1 MKLKFIG
8 VGSAFAVDA
17 FNSNMVLEVNGKRL
31 LIDAGSDVKYS
42 LPAAGLSHRDL
53 DAVYISHLHG
63 DHVGG
68 MELLGFKTY
77 FDPGFKH
84 ANGSK
89 KRLKLIL
96 HKRLKV
102 PIWSH
107 CLEAGLSSLEGVENS
122 LETYFDLKVVNAK
135 SSFKFADTRFQLVGT
150 VHFVNNGEIAPS
162 YGLTWKAPNG
172 QQVFLTTDTQFNINS
187 IKAFIEKADVV
198 FHDCETS
205 QFPSGIHAHYNSLK
219 TLPIEMKR
227 KMWLY
232 HYQDGAKPEC
242 TADGFAGW
250 VTQGQVFDFSA
261 K

>member
-17 FNSNMVLEVNGKRL
+17 FNSNMVLEVKGKRL
-31 LIDAGSDVKYS
+31 LIDAGSDIKKS

-77 FDPGFKH
+77 FDPGFQH
-84 ANGSK
+84 ANGTK
-89 KRLKLIL
+89 KKLKLIL
-96 HKRLKV
+96 HQRLRV

-107 CLEAGLSSLEGVENS
+107 CLEAGLSSLEGMVNS
-122 LETYFDLKVVNAK
+122 LETYFDVKAVNANRG
-135 SSFKFADTRFQLVGT
+135 FTFGDTKFQLVQ
-150 VHFVNNGEIAPS
+150 VMHFVNNGEFAPS

-172 QQVFLTTDTQFNINS
+172 QVVFLTTDTQFAPHS
-187 IKAFIEKADVV
+187 IKTFIDRADVV

-205 QFPSGIHAHYNSLK
+205 KYPSGIHAHYNSLK
-219 TLPIEMKR
+219 ALPIEWKR

-232 HYQDGAKPEC
+232 HYQDGEKPDC
-242 TADGFAGW
+242 TLDGFAGW
-250 VTQGQVFDFSA
+250 VTEGQEFDFSA
-261 K
+261 Q